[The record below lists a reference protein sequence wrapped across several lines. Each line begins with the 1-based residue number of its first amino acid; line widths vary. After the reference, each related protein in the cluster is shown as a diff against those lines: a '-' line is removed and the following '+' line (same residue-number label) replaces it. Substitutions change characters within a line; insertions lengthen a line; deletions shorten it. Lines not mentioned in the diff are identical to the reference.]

1 MAAALKDSPLLEYKV
16 RSPSGSQQPAQLAS
30 SPGRG
35 CRSMVAYTGSR
46 QPGGALSVASRSRRF
61 WGASVWLLRL
71 GQLCYWTVRPLIV
84 TRLFGCPG
92 WSTNHGSHDSQEF
105 GEMLASLEALAPFAA
120 GAWTRWPAL
129 LARALAENESLS
141 PAAAAAPAV
150 VAPTHP
156 ATPPRARARCLTHC
170 RLVPCPALCATERNA
185 CFGALP
191 TCARRGHSVLYGADT
206 APRPAKSHANSHPS
220 SCTDNNAE
228 QLKFSKARDLIK
240 HFVHSLKA
248 KLTNVAALHLD
259 WKQRQ
264 ELQRLYLWYAC
275 HAF

>member
-1 MAAALKDSPLLEYKV
+1 MGAAHCVRDGHPPPTVGEPTGPSIMASVLKDSPLLEYKV
-16 RSPSGSQQPAQLAS
+16 RSPSGSQQPAHLAS

-141 PAAAAAPAV
+141 PAAAAAPAA

-156 ATPPRARARCLTHC
+156 ATPRSRSRSRSHTLPPCL
-170 RLVPCPALCATERNA
+170 PCPALPCAPPRGTRA
-185 CFGALP
+185 SVRCQHVPGVVILCCMVPTLP
-191 TCARRGHSVLYGADT
+191 RGRLNHTPTPTPL
-206 APRPAKSHANSHPS
+206 HAQTITPS
-220 SCTDNNAE
+220 S
-228 QLKFSKARDLIK
+228 
-240 HFVHSLKA
+240 
-248 KLTNVAALHLD
+248 
-259 WKQRQ
+259 
-264 ELQRLYLWYAC
+264 
-275 HAF
+275 